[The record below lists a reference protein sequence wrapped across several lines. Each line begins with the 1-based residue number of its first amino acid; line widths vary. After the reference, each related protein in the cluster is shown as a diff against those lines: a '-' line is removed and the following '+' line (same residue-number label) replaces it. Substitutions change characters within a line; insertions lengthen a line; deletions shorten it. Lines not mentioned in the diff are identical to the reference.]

1 MRMDDFVAGMFV
13 FFLGGLMLITLYAL
27 LKTVRRRFR
36 VPSDMDIPGEA
47 EERLMQ
53 RLDQLERRLS
63 DTQEVMLSLDE
74 KVTLSELPPPR
85 DGSRTLLE

>member
-1 MRMDDFVAGMFV
+1 MAEVIGAMFV
-13 FFLGGLMLITLYAL
+13 CFLGGLMLITLYAL

-36 VPSDMDIPGEA
+36 TSSDKDIPGEA

-53 RLDQLERRLS
+53 RLDQLEKRLS

-74 KVTLSELPPPR
+74 KITIGELPPSR
-85 DGSRTLLE
+85 DGSRTLRE